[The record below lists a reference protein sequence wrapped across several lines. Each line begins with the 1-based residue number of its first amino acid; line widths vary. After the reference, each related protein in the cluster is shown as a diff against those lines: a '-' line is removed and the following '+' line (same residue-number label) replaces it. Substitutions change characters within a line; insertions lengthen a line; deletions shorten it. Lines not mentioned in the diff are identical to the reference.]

1 MFTNK
6 LFRMHYWFTYTIKK
20 ERLEGFYPVYLCGFE
35 IVCQFSF
42 ENLQKLFK
50 TKKSAVSKLLYRVAF
65 KLSYFCQHSS
75 TGLWSW
81 DGKNWFKKLVNF
93 FSLVW
98 NVFHQT
104 IQMFGMFEDISFN
117 SFSQQFDYRLIKC
130 IFLVQFCLLRIYKIY
145 KSNSSL
151 EITDCSG
158 YKQWMFNT

>member
-1 MFTNK
+1 M
-6 LFRMHYWFTYTIKK
+6 
-20 ERLEGFYPVYLCGFE
+20 ERIDL
-35 IVCQFSF
+35 
-42 ENLQKLFK
+42 K
-50 TKKSAVSKLLYRVAF
+50 TSK
-65 KLSYFCQHSS
+65 
-75 TGLWSW
+75 
-81 DGKNWFKKLVNF
+81 F

-104 IQMFGMFEDISFN
+104 IQMFRMFENISFN

-158 YKQWMFNT
+158 YKQ